1 MSEVLPLAQYRKRN
15 RRTAVGSG
23 AKAHQIFFDR
33 DELNRILSL
42 YSQRVIA
49 GEWRDY
55 AIELERD
62 GAVFAIYRRTCD
74 GPIYR
79 IVKRARAA
87 LRPTRYLVTA
97 GGRVLR
103 YGRSLDSVIEVL
115 ERPRP
120 RLVEPV

>member
-15 RRTAVGSG
+15 RRTAAESG
-23 AKAHQIFFDR
+23 AKAHHIFFDR
-33 DELNRILSL
+33 GELNRILSL
-42 YSQRVIA
+42 YSRRVIA

-62 GAVFAIYRRTCD
+62 GAVFAIYRRTSD

-87 LRPTRYLVTA
+87 FRPPRYLVTG

-103 YGRSLDSVIEVL
+103 YGRSLDSVIEFL
-115 ERPRP
+115 ERSRP